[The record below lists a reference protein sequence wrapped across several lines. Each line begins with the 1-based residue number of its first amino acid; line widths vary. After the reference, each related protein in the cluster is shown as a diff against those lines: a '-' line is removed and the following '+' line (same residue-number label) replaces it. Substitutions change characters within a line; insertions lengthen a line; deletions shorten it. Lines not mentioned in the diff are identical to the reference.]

1 MTSIQKLNSILIGL
15 VGLLIIANLMLDS
28 PEKNVLTSIPADDIK
43 AIEIRSGD
51 KLINFLK
58 LNEQWVFSNDSSVA
72 IDQNK
77 IQTMLK
83 LLNTESFR
91 QFENNTDNFK
101 AFELI
106 NSKKHIRFNQ
116 TKVTFGTI
124 DPVEQHRYVLTQ
136 DNIHLI
142 NDYYYQFLLA
152 DKNFFTA
159 ESQ

>member
-1 MTSIQKLNSILIGL
+1 MTSIQKLNSVLIGL
-15 VGLLIIANLMLDS
+15 VGLLVIANLMLDS
-28 PEKNVLTSIPADDIK
+28 PEKNVLTSISAGDIQT
-43 AIEIRSGD
+43 IEIHSGD
-51 KLINFLK
+51 KLINFIK
-58 LNEQWVFSNDSSVA
+58 LNQQWVFGNDSSGA

-91 QFENNTDNFK
+91 QFEKNADNLK

-106 NSKKHIRFNQ
+106 NSKNHIRFNK
-116 TKVTFGTI
+116 TLVTFGTI

-142 NDYYYQFLLA
+142 TDYYYQFLLA